1 MSQIEFIEWKLK
13 QNMGIIEDLKKEH
26 IQKSEEIKN
35 LEASDVNADVEE
47 KKSILIKIQE
57 SHKKELISLKE
68 RHKKERDEAMSA
80 YLGSKNKKGYSINSA
95 KRELKDISDKLC
107 KLKIENRKLNQ
118 ERHKVKNTK
127 DIEITKHAVVQYLNR
142 AIGMNIDD
150 IKVSIR
156 KKILTD
162 GIEIKDSEPIQDH
175 QVVDYLISENLIDL
189 KQVEDEILP
198 ESVRNLIIKD
208 ELLGSTGTFVTK
220 DGFRLAVSGGKVVT
234 FLPKKD
240 KPRKK
245 IAAIFR
251 KEKREPK
258 KMKL

>member
-80 YLGSKNKKGYSINSA
+80 YLGSKNKKGYSLNSA

-162 GIEIKDSEPIQDH
+162 GIEIKDSAPIQDH
-175 QVVDYLISENLIDL
+175 QVVDY
-189 KQVEDEILP
+189 
-198 ESVRNLIIKD
+198 
-208 ELLGSTGTFVTK
+208 LGSTGTFVTK